1 MAAAT
6 TSMSIRMERVVKE
19 QAQQLFKSLGM
30 DMTTAINI
38 FLRQALMRKGLP
50 FEVTAEGA
58 DSVMMQKLLEAD
70 SDSDIHGPF
79 HTVQALMA
87 DLNADD

>member
-1 MAAAT
+1 
-6 TSMSIRMERVVKE
+6 MSWDVEYLPEALDDLKKLNGSQII
-19 QAQQLFKSLGM
+19 Q
-30 DMTTAINI
+30 
-38 FLRQALMRKGLP
+38 RQALMRKGLP

-58 DSVMMQKLLEAD
+58 DPLMMQKLLEAD

>member
-1 MAAAT
+1 
-6 TSMSIRMERVVKE
+6 MSW
-19 QAQQLFKSLGM
+19 
-30 DMTTAINI
+30 NI
-38 FLRQALMRKGLP
+38 EYLPEALDDLKKLNGSQIIQRQAFMRKGLP
-50 FEVTAEGA
+50 FEVTAKGA
-58 DSVMMQKLLEAD
+58 DPIMMQKLLEAD

>member
-1 MAAAT
+1 
-6 TSMSIRMERVVKE
+6 MSWDVEYLPEALDDLKE
-19 QAQQLFKSLGM
+19 LNGSQIIQ
-30 DMTTAINI
+30 
-38 FLRQALMRKGLP
+38 RQTLMRKGLP

-58 DSVMMQKLLEAD
+58 DPLMMQKLLEAD

>member
-1 MAAAT
+1 
-6 TSMSIRMERVVKE
+6 MSWDVEYLPEALDDLKE
-19 QAQQLFKSLGM
+19 LNGSQ
-30 DMTTAINI
+30 II
-38 FLRQALMRKGLP
+38 HRQALMRKGLP

-58 DSVMMQKLLEAD
+58 DPLMMQKLLEAD